1 VQRAFL
7 CAAAAE
13 TDQRVEVVFLVIL
26 DDDFGHVARSAIHQ
40 HPVRPIA
47 AGAEDGAA
55 DGEDAGECGLV
66 EFEPP
71 VFHKAAETVAE
82 ADDLHA
88 VKSEGGFADAADGGV
103 QTWSVAARR
112 QNANAFGF
120 CHLPRSFW
128 IQESLLS
135 RRSFGNL
142 Y

>member
-1 VQRAFL
+1 MQRAFL
-7 CAAAAE
+7 CAAATE
-13 TDQRVEVVFLVIL
+13 THQRVEAVSPVVL
-26 DDDFGHVARSAIHQ
+26 DDDIGHVMNAPVNRHALRFVAAR
-40 HPVRPIA
+40 
-47 AGAEDGAA
+47 AEDGAA